1 MCGRYTNATTWAD
14 VHAASKPLELIAP
27 VDEPATELNIAPTTL
42 AWVLRPD
49 ADGRLLPAQLRWGLL
64 PSWSKQPKTT
74 FSSFNARVE
83 GVTQKPVFR
92 AAFRARRC
100 LVPASGWYEWSEA
113 RGPKQPY
120 LFTREDGGA
129 LLFAGLWE
137 TWQREDELIE
147 SFTIMTAEARGL
159 IAQIHDRMPVL
170 VSGDGAVRW
179 LDPALTDAEAF
190 ANSLELPQLKLWPG
204 QGPLPAA
211 SRSHIADSAAEPK
224 ARGSKRSKTK
234 TAAAPEQGGLF

>member
-14 VHAASKPLELIAP
+14 VHAASRPLELIAP
-27 VDEPATELNIAPTTL
+27 EVEPATELNIAPTTL

-49 ADGRLLPAQLRWGLL
+49 AQGRLLPAQLRWGLL
-64 PSWSKQPKTT
+64 PSWSKEPRTK

-83 GVTQKPVFR
+83 GVSEKPVFR

-100 LVPASGWYEWSEA
+100 LVPASGWYEWSEMH
-113 RGPKQPY
+113 GPKQPY

-137 TWQREDELIE
+137 TWQREDEVIE

-159 IAQIHDRMPVL
+159 IAEIHDRMPVL
-170 VSGDGAVRW
+170 VSGKGAVRW

-190 ANSLELPQLKLWPG
+190 AKSCELPQLKLWPG
-204 QGPLPAA
+204 QGPPALPRKLGAQDG
-211 SRSHIADSAAEPK
+211 DSSK
-224 ARGSKRSKTK
+224 ARKVGGGRREK
-234 TAAAPEQGGLF
+234 APAPDQRGLF